1 MSRPAVDI
9 HAGASAAEIAELAAH
24 LRPQDRAECIAG
36 GCSDVHAAISEGVA
50 HSLLSWTARVDG
62 RVACIFGVRPVTFLG
77 REGVP
82 WMLGTP
88 LVAQHARAFIK
99 NSRPYIAQML
109 RAYPHL
115 MNYVHA
121 PNHQAI
127 GWLKRMG
134 FVLGP
139 AVMAPTGELFHPFEM
154 RAPHV

>member
-9 HAGASAAEIAELAAH
+9 HLGASPAEIAELVAH

-36 GCSDVHAAISEGVA
+36 GCDDIHEAIREGVA
-50 HSLLSWTARVDG
+50 HSLLSWTGRVDG
-62 RVACIFGVRPVTFLG
+62 QVACIFGVRPVTFLG

-88 LVAQHARAFIK
+88 LVAANARAFIR

-134 FVLGP
+134 FTLGE
-139 AVMAPTGELFHPFEM
+139 AVTAPTGELFHPFEM

>member
-1 MSRPAVDI
+1 MAVPGFASTRRPSPRLRVRVD
-9 HAGASAAEIAELAAH
+9 E
-24 LRPQDRAECIAG
+24 RARR
-36 GCSDVHAAISEGVA
+36 
-50 HSLLSWTARVDG
+50 ARVDG
-62 RVACIFGVRPVTFLG
+62 QVACVFGVRPVTFLG

-139 AVMAPTGELFHPFEM
+139 AVTAPTGEMFHPFEM